1 MSAGCSLCDENRLR
15 VLETASDGVRTV
27 QCAGC
32 GLIWLDPSPRFDRT
46 THYDDQY
53 YRPWIE
59 EQARARARL
68 WRERAVLVERFTPR
82 GSLLDVGCGDGS
94 FLTVARERGWQVAGT
109 EVSRWA
115 AQRLRR
121 EQGIEVWEGDLT
133 SLDSWRGRF
142 DAVTMWHVLEHT
154 EHPLQNLLAA
164 RALLRDNG
172 ALVVAVPNAG
182 RTLFRA
188 VYPFVRWKRLQ
199 YYTPGERELHLYHFT
214 PATLHAMLARAG
226 FDPIFEGPDAGA
238 LTAAHR
244 ALEKAARL
252 LSVLSGA
259 NWSQALLAIAR
270 KRGTP

>member
-1 MSAGCSLCDENRLR
+1 VSAGCSLCNENRLR

-32 GLIWLDPSPRFDRT
+32 GLMWLHPSPRFDRA
-46 THYDDQY
+46 THYNDQY

-68 WRERAVLVERFTPR
+68 WQERAVLVERFTPR

-94 FLTVARERGWQVAGT
+94 FLTVARERGWRVAGT

-115 AQRLRR
+115 AQRLRQ

-133 SLDSWRGRF
+133 SLDAWRGRF

-154 EHPLQNLLAA
+154 ERPLQNLLAGL
-164 RALLRDNG
+164 ALLRDHG
-172 ALVVAVPNAG
+172 VLIVAVPNAG
-182 RTLFRA
+182 RSLFRA
-188 VYPFVRWKRLQ
+188 VYPLVRWKRLR

-214 PATLHAMLARAG
+214 PATLRAMLTKAG
-226 FDPIFEGPDAGA
+226 LDVIFEGPDASA
-238 LTAAHR
+238 LTVAHR
-244 ALEKAARL
+244 VLEKTARL
-252 LSVLSGA
+252 LTVLSGA
-259 NWSQALLAIAR
+259 NWSQALLTVAR
-270 KRGTP
+270 KRGVA